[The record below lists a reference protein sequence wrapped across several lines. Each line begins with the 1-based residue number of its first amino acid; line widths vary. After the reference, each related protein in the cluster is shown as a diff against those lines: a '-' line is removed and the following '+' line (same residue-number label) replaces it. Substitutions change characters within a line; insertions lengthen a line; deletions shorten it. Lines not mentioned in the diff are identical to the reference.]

1 MEHDHMIEAF
11 ATNGANHP
19 LDIGALPRRARCRQ
33 DFANA
38 HVSHVFSEVIAKD
51 RIVVAQEVARELGK
65 GKCLAQLLSGPICG
79 RVGGHIEVQD
89 ATPVMGQNQ
98 KYVKDL
104 EPDGGH
110 GEEVDRDQLLGMVL
124 QEGAP
129 SLRRR
134 FAAAHHIFADTALSD
149 VDAEFEKFAWIRGAS
164 QPGFS
169 RHILRIRSRTSLE
182 MTGRPGFPQR
192 TLQVQNK
199 RKAARCQA
207 TTVSGLTMAN
217 AERQSRQRRDR
228 QIHSRRSPAVNL
240 GRFPADL
247 WSTPI

>member
-1 MEHDHMIEAF
+1 M
-11 ATNGANHP
+11 
-19 LDIGALPRRARCRQ
+19 
-33 DFANA
+33 
-38 HVSHVFSEVIAKD
+38 
-51 RIVVAQEVARELGK
+51 
-65 GKCLAQLLSGPICG
+65 
-79 RVGGHIEVQD
+79 
-89 ATPVMGQNQ
+89 
-98 KYVKDL
+98 

-110 GEEVDRDQLLGMVL
+110 GEKSIETNCWAWFSS

-129 SLRRR
+129 SLRWR
-134 FAAAHHIFADTALSD
+134 FAASTIYLLTLLCPMSMPSLSSSP
-149 VDAEFEKFAWIRGAS
+149 WMRGAP

-192 TLQVQNK
+192 TFQVQNK

-217 AERQSRQRRDR
+217 AERQSRHRRDR
-228 QIHSRRSPAVNL
+228 QIHSRRSPAVNF

-247 WSTPI
+247 WSTPARVNDFETGAHEI